1 MPRKPSLKLFVL
13 DTNVLLHD
21 PNSLFRFENN
31 DIYIP
36 FVTLEELDNKKVG
49 VTDVNRNAR
58 QATRL
63 MDEISS
69 QPGKLEAGYPL
80 KKFNGGHATGKLYLQ
95 HSLLPFLENEY
106 LRKND
111 NQYLSVLTHLV
122 KTHKNHQI
130 VLVSKDINLRIKAKG
145 LGFTAEDYRNDHTL
159 EDADL
164 LHRGWIEASDEFL
177 TEAGDRLES
186 WVTGEHTFYRIPQ
199 KKPALRQNE
208 MVQLPDMSLI
218 VTDTGARHV
227 TLRTMREFGNAKNKV
242 WGIGARND
250 EQNFALNL
258 LLDPSI
264 DFITLLGP
272 AGTGKTLLTLAASLE
287 MCFDK
292 KLYSE
297 IIFTRATVSM
307 GEDIGFLPG
316 TEEEKM
322 APWLGA
328 LHDNLDVL
336 LSDPGRDDWGRAA
349 TRDLVMQ
356 RVKIKSMSFM
366 RGRTFNKKIVII
378 DEAQNLTPKQMKSL
392 ITRAGSDTK
401 VICLGN
407 ISQIDTPY
415 LTEAS
420 SGLTYAVERFKGW
433 AHYGHVI
440 LEKGERSR
448 LADYA
453 NENL

>member
-1 MPRKPSLKLFVL
+1 MPRNSLKLFVL

-31 DIYIP
+31 DLYVP

-49 VTDVNRNAR
+49 TNDVNRNAR

-80 KKFNGGHATGKLYLQ
+80 KKFNGGRATGKLYLQ
-95 HSLLPFLENEY
+95 HTLLPFLENEHV
-106 LRKND
+106 RKND
-111 NQYLSVLTHLV
+111 NQYLAVLSSLSKSHPKHNV
-122 KTHKNHQI
+122 I
-130 VLVSKDINLRIKAKG
+130 LVSKDINLRSKAKG
-145 LGFTAEDYRNDHTL
+145 MGFAAEDYRNDHTV

-164 LHRGWIEASDEFL
+164 LHRGWREGSDTFL
-177 TEAGDRLES
+177 SEAGSSLES
-186 WVTGEHTFYRIPQ
+186 WVMGEHSFYRIPQ
-199 KKPALRQNE
+199 KKPALHRNE

-218 VTDTGARHV
+218 VTDVGANHV
-227 TLRTMREFGNAKNKV
+227 TLRTLRDFGGNKKV
-242 WGIGARND
+242 WGIGARNE
-250 EQNFALNL
+250 EQNFALNV
-258 LLDPSI
+258 LLDPDI

-272 AGTGKTLLTLAASLE
+272 AGTGKTLLTLAASLDL
-287 MCFDK
+287 CFEK
-292 KLYSE
+292 KLYAE

-336 LSDPGRDDWGRAA
+336 MSDAGRDDWGRAA
-349 TRDLVMQ
+349 TRDLIMQ
-356 RVKIKSMSFM
+356 RIKIKSMSFM

-392 ITRAGSDTK
+392 ITRAGEDTK

-407 ISQIDTPY
+407 VSQIDTPY

-420 SGLTYAVERFKGW
+420 SGLSYVVERFKGW
-433 AHYGHVI
+433 GHYGHVI
-440 LEKGERSR
+440 LQKGERSR

-453 NENL
+453 NEHL

>member
-1 MPRKPSLKLFVL
+1 MPRKSLKLFVL

-31 DIYIP
+31 DIYVP
-36 FVTLEELDNKKVG
+36 FVTLEELDSKKVG
-49 VTDVNRNAR
+49 VADINRNAR

-69 QPGKLEAGYPL
+69 QAGKLEAGYPL

-95 HSLLPFLENEY
+95 HKLLPFLEHEY

-122 KTHKNHQI
+122 TSHPKHQVI
-130 VLVSKDINLRIKAKG
+130 LVSKDINLRIKAKG
-145 LGFTAEDYRNDHTL
+145 LGFVAEDYRNDHTV

-164 LHRGWIEASDEFL
+164 LHRGWQEAPDNFL
-177 TEAGDRLES
+177 SEAGDKLES
-186 WVTGEHTFYRIPQ
+186 WVKGEHTFYRLPQ
-199 KKPALRQNE
+199 KKPALRRNE
-208 MVQLPDMSLI
+208 MVRCRDIPLI
-218 VTDTGARHV
+218 VTDTSEGHV
-227 TLRTMREFGNAKNKV
+227 TLRTLRDYGNTKHKV
-242 WGIGARND
+242 WGIGARNN

-258 LLDPSI
+258 LLDPDI

-287 MCFDK
+287 MCFEK

-328 LHDNLDVL
+328 LHDNLEVL
-336 LSDPGRDDWGRAA
+336 LSDAGRDDWGRAA

-392 ITRAGSDTK
+392 VTRAGSDTK

-433 AHYGHVI
+433 AHYGHII
-440 LEKGERSR
+440 LDKGERSR